1 MDGIQI
7 SMFDTH
13 SIIGEEDWF
22 SVSFREQVH
31 RGSGFEGG
39 KLRIYAAA
47 SLMDRDK
54 LADFIQEEHG
64 IGGNTVKDGFCD
76 YNRRGMTIKKWKA
89 NEERHYPWWQVRD
102 EVLRQI
108 HAAQYL
114 TDEEALQWHEIIE
127 KSGGAI
133 TWPKPRMH
141 YE

>member
-7 SMFDTH
+7 SMFDTA
-13 SIIGEEDWF
+13 SIIEEEEWF

-31 RGSGFEGG
+31 RGSGIEGG

-47 SLMDRDK
+47 LLMDRDK
-54 LADFIQEEHG
+54 LADFIEEEHG
-64 IGGNTVKDGFCD
+64 TGGNTVKDGFCD

-89 NEERHYPWWQVRD
+89 NKERHYPWWKVRD

-114 TDEEALQWHEIIE
+114 TDKEALQWHEIVE